1 MRKTCA
7 RASHW
12 ARGEVFFRIAQVI
25 GHKMCVVDVCV
36 CVCVCVIIIK
46 ACHNNNDDEDN
57 EKGNHNI
64 TDPNNN
70 I

>member
-1 MRKTCA
+1 MIDSVAKVTT
-7 RASHW
+7 
-12 ARGEVFFRIAQVI
+12 RGMTSSGPDCLRT
-25 GHKMCVVDVCV
+25 VDVCV